1 MLLVAVA
8 VGLFLLLLKEI
19 GAFPIDHVW
28 TVLILVFCLVVALL
42 AGFSGGGWPSFR
54 RHN

>member
-28 TVLILVFCLVVALL
+28 TIVIIVFCLVVALI
-42 AGFSGGGWPSFR
+42 AGFSGGGFPTFNR
-54 RHN
+54 R

>member
-1 MLLVAVA
+1 MLLIAVA

-28 TVLILVFCLVVALL
+28 TIIILVFCLVVALV
-42 AGFSGGGWPSFR
+42 AGFTGGGFSFR
-54 RHN
+54 R